1 MTSIASRVAM
11 ITGAGNGI
19 GRGTAI
25 AFAQRGAKLV
35 LVDIDAEGLA
45 ETAAQV
51 EAAGAEV
58 LPITIDIAREDAFV
72 SVRDQVATRFGT
84 VDIVMNNVGVIIGGR
99 FHEIPLTEW
108 ERIINLNLMSVIRAI
123 HLFLPDLLAKGVG
136 HIVNTASFAGLF
148 PYAYDR
154 LPYAAAKGGLVT
166 MTEGLALY
174 LKPLGIGVTL
184 LCPGAS
190 QDADR
195 PVVAQLQHRRAAA
208 RTGDAVR
215 FYGGGGRRRAGGAG
229 SGGKSLLSAHR
240 RKGAAD
246 HGGAGGGPG
255 GIFAGADC
263 RDGLTGGQSR
273 FSGLHWDGRS
283 GLALLVPSLFQRRG
297 IWCLDQCVL
306 GVTVTMAVVVT
317 SPTSFRAHSERSAP

>member
-184 LCPGAS
+184 LCPGPVKTQIGRSLRNYSTDVSLRGPGMQFDFMEAEAVGELVARAVEENRFFLPT
-190 QDADR
+190 DEKVR
-195 PVVAQLQHRRAAA
+195 PIMAA
-208 RTGDAVR
+208 R
-215 FYGGGGRRRAGGAG
+215 
-229 SGGKSLLSAHR
+229 
-240 RKGAAD
+240 
-246 HGGAGGGPG
+246 
-255 GIFAGADC
+255 GAD
-263 RDGLTGGQSR
+263 LEAFLLGQIA
-273 FSGLHWDGRS
+273 GM
-283 GLALLVPSLFQRRG
+283 V
-297 IWCLDQCVL
+297 
-306 GVTVTMAVVVT
+306 
-317 SPTSFRAHSERSAP
+317 